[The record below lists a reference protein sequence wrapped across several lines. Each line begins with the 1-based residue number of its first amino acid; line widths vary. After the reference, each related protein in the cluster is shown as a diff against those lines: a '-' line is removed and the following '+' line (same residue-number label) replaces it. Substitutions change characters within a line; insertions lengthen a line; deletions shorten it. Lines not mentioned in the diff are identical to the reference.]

1 MGVED
6 VPAGRAIDRAR
17 RDQPDQPGEL
27 RRVNCDWVRRGVPDP
42 EVVTGDPVRG
52 RLRLEIRRGGEGRLE
67 QPTGVR
73 VGHEHRRVVG
83 REAQRLLVTGAA
95 GRRQLRELVADPGQP
110 AGVDPQRRQVR
121 LRK

>member
-1 MGVED
+1 MGIED

-52 RLRLEIRRGGEGRLE
+52 RLRLEIRAAA
-67 QPTGVR
+67 R
-73 VGHEHRRVVG
+73 VASNSRP
-83 REAQRLLVTGAA
+83 ASASATSTAA
-95 GRRQLRELVADPGQP
+95 S
-110 AGVDPQRRQVR
+110 
-121 LRK
+121 